1 MAEVK
6 VPPLLHKMSVSSQ
19 KAWYKKNNMELPG
32 HLTGAEGKSA
42 AQAKKDVGEINKEK
56 AKAERLKTIA
66 AVAKKIIKP
75 SSDRVRAM
83 RHNADYFGGGLG
95 GGLDR
100 NRDIV
105 SFVRSG
111 GYIKAGRL
119 GEGAEQMD
127 EGSKRMSAAVKLQ
140 RAFDREKAV
149 SDASRKRGEEM
160 LAQARAEYAKKQA
173 AKTNEE
179 VEQIDEVNYKKY
191 LKVSQE
197 KRPLT
202 PSAVAVAMSAEKEG
216 NPNPARKLRNTQD
229 ARKFANKQLTKQVAK
244 TRPAQKFPV
253 YEPGRKYVGD
263 SVELDGPVID
273 ESHIDEVSKAD
284 LRNSDAY
291 KKAMA
296 NIRQKRLNKDYGKK
310 SADGGMNPSA
320 DLNMP
325 SKNQNIKIDH
335 RANKI
340 VSTYREEVEQ
350 VEEATTHP
358 SDKELRMA
366 RGIAF
371 GKRYKGGN
379 MTAAVSAIEK
389 IRSGL
394 SDHPK
399 VAAAL
404 RSANEEKEMSQGK
417 KLAKKIMAQQSTHP
431 IAQHMGEEN
440 VVEEETSLDEARVDH
455 RELATAGIMHP
466 DMANA
471 PRMKT
476 GNMTDF
482 YSRKNGDK
490 LQGKVLSND
499 RKTVRIEHEGKVHKF
514 DVRRGLPTSM
524 YKEDKDDREYGYE
537 GDMAMSQ
544 LKSIIANAQRLHDM
558 LKPET
563 DLPEWVQ
570 SKITLAE
577 DYVVTAANYC
587 AGDLDESVNEEVEQI
602 DEKYMGFKKVMAA
615 VAAKGARNP
624 AAVAAAIGR
633 KKYGKEK
640 FQAMAAAGKKQANEE
655 TVVEGS
661 EGKTPETETEV
672 NLAKKHGD
680 PKKITYGDVVKARIE
695 SAKKKALTKGE

>member
-66 AVAKKIIKP
+66 AAAKKVIKP

-83 RHNADYFGGGLG
+83 RHNADYFGGGLI

-119 GEGAEQMD
+119 GEETVNEMD
-127 EGSKRMSAAVKLQ
+127 KSQPAAGRDSDTPFPTKPIKVTDKQ
-140 RAFDREKAV
+140 RASAKLMTRE
-149 SDASRKRGEEM
+149 
-160 LAQARAEYAKKQA
+160 LLNLAKKQL
-173 AKTNEE
+173 
-179 VEQIDEVNYKKY
+179 KK
-191 LKVSQE
+191 
-197 KRPLT
+197 
-202 PSAVAVAMSAEKEG
+202 
-216 NPNPARKLRNTQD
+216 
-229 ARKFANKQLTKQVAK
+229 
-244 TRPAQKFPV
+244 
-253 YEPGRKYVGD
+253 
-263 SVELDGPVID
+263 
-273 ESHIDEVSKAD
+273 
-284 LRNSDAY
+284 
-291 KKAMA
+291 
-296 NIRQKRLNKDYGKK
+296 
-310 SADGGMNPSA
+310 
-320 DLNMP
+320 
-325 SKNQNIKIDH
+325 
-335 RANKI
+335 
-340 VSTYREEVEQ
+340 EEVEQ
-350 VEEATTHP
+350 VEEATTQP

-440 VVEEETSLDEARVDH
+440 VVEE
-455 RELATAGIMHP
+455 
-466 DMANA
+466 
-471 PRMKT
+471 
-476 GNMTDF
+476 
-482 YSRKNGDK
+482 
-490 LQGKVLSND
+490 
-499 RKTVRIEHEGKVHKF
+499 
-514 DVRRGLPTSM
+514 
-524 YKEDKDDREYGYE
+524 KDDREYGYE

-680 PKKITYGDVVKARIE
+680 PKKITYGDVIKARIE